1 MHRRGEIGAVALG
14 AGVVLAYTILV
25 LSTGRIGLADYAG
38 LLSEYL
44 AGAFFLL
51 IVMGGAC
58 VFVQLYRNRPRNGEE
73 GPGPIAAIVGDIR
86 ARWCRDCF
94 ASLFWPPL
102 LFAFLMASFNAYKQ
116 MVLPIAGFRFD
127 HALAAADRALF
138 LGHDP
143 WRVTHAIFGSP
154 QATLFIDHAYHGW
167 FAPMAVGV
175 VLCAWLPASTY
186 RLRAQYLLSYIAVW
200 IGIGSVLAFLLPS
213 AGPCFYNE
221 LVGPSPSFDELMR
234 RLADLQA
241 ASGGKFTAFNS
252 QAMLLE
258 ARGSPHLSI
267 GGGISAMPSVHNG
280 LAVLFAIAAFNINRI
295 VGGLFAAYALLIWI
309 GSIHLGWHYAL
320 DGIVS
325 VVLTVLIW
333 GAMGKVADWLDRPVA
348 ELGTQPA
355 LT

>member
-1 MHRRGEIGAVALG
+1 MHRRGEIGAVVLG

-25 LSTGRIGLADYAG
+25 LSTGRVGLADYAR
-38 LLSEYL
+38 LLSGYL
-44 AGAFFLL
+44 AGSVFLL
-51 IVMGGAC
+51 VVMGGAC
-58 VFVQLYRNRPRNGEE
+58 VFVQLYRNRPRNGQE
-73 GPGPIAAIVGDIR
+73 GLGPIAALAGDIR

-94 ASLFWPPL
+94 TSVFWPPL

-116 MVLPIAGFRFD
+116 MVLPLAGYRFD
-127 HALAAADRALF
+127 HALAVADRILF

-143 WRVTHAIFGSP
+143 WRVTHALLGSP
-154 QATLFIDHAYHGW
+154 EVTLFIDHAYHGW

-175 VLCAWLPASTY
+175 LLCAWLPASTY
-186 RLRAQYLLSYIAVW
+186 RLRTQYLLSYIAVW

-213 AGPCFYNE
+213 AGPCFYND
-221 LVGPSPSFDELMR
+221 LVGPSPGYDELMR

-241 ASGGKFTAFNS
+241 ASGAKFTAFNS
-252 QAMLLE
+252 QAMLLD
-258 ARGSPHLSI
+258 ARGSSHLSI

-295 VGGLFAAYALLIWI
+295 LGWLFAAYALLIWV

-325 VVLTVLIW
+325 IVLTVFIW
-333 GAMGKVADWLDRPVA
+333 RGMGKVADWLDRPVA
-348 ELGTQPA
+348 AMETQPA

>member
-1 MHRRGEIGAVALG
+1 
-14 AGVVLAYTILV
+14 
-25 LSTGRIGLADYAG
+25 
-38 LLSEYL
+38 
-44 AGAFFLL
+44 
-51 IVMGGAC
+51 
-58 VFVQLYRNRPRNGEE
+58 
-73 GPGPIAAIVGDIR
+73 
-86 ARWCRDCF
+86 
-94 ASLFWPPL
+94 
-102 LFAFLMASFNAYKQ
+102 
-116 MVLPIAGFRFD
+116 
-127 HALAAADRALF
+127 
-138 LGHDP
+138 
-143 WRVTHAIFGSP
+143 
-154 QATLFIDHAYHGW
+154 
-167 FAPMAVGV
+167 
-175 VLCAWLPASTY
+175 
-186 RLRAQYLLSYIAVW
+186 
-200 IGIGSVLAFLLPS
+200 
-213 AGPCFYNE
+213 

-295 VGGLFAAYALLIWI
+295 VGWLFAAYALLIWI

>member
-25 LSTGRIGLADYAG
+25 LSTGRISLADYAG

-73 GPGPIAAIVGDIR
+73 APGPIAAIVGDIR

-200 IGIGSVLAFLLPS
+200 IGIGSLLAFLLPS

-221 LVGPSPSFDELMR
+221 LVGPAPSFDGLMR

-258 ARGSPHLSI
+258 ARGSTHLSI

-295 VGGLFAAYALLIWI
+295 VGWLFAAYALLIWI

-325 VVLTVLIW
+325 VVLTLFIW
-333 GAMGKVADWLDRPVA
+333 RAMGKVADWLDRPVA
-348 ELGTQPA
+348 ALETQPA

>member
-14 AGVVLAYTILV
+14 ASVVLAYTVLV
-25 LSTGRIGLADYAG
+25 LSTGRVGLADYAG
-38 LLSEYL
+38 LLSKYL

-51 IVMGGAC
+51 MVMGFAC
-58 VFVQLYRNRPRNGEE
+58 VFVQFYRNRPRNGEE
-73 GPGPIAAIVGDIR
+73 GLGPIAALAGDIR

-94 ASLFWPPL
+94 LSLFWPPL
-102 LFAFLMASFNAYKQ
+102 LFAFLMAGFNAYKQ

-154 QATLFIDHAYHGW
+154 EMTLFIDHAYHGW

-213 AGPCFYNE
+213 AGPCFYSQ

-234 RLADLQA
+234 RLSELQA
-241 ASGGKFTAFNS
+241 ASGGQFTAFKS

-258 ARGSPHLSI
+258 ARGSTHLSI
-267 GGGISAMPSVHNG
+267 GGGISAMPSVHNA
-280 LAVLFAIAAFNINRI
+280 LAVLFAIAAFNISRI
-295 VGGLFAAYALLIWI
+295 VGWLFAAYALLIWV

-325 VVLTVLIW
+325 VVLTVFIW
-333 GAMGKVADWLDRPVA
+333 RAMGRVADWLDRPVS
-348 ELGTQPA
+348 ELGAQPA

>member
-1 MHRRGEIGAVALG
+1 MHRRGELGAVALG
-14 AGVVLAYTILV
+14 ASVVFAYMVLV
-25 LSTGRIGLADYAG
+25 LSTGQVDLNDFAG
-38 LLSEYL
+38 LLSKYL

-51 IVMGGAC
+51 GVMGIAC
-58 VFVQLYRNRPRNGEE
+58 IFVQFYRNRPRNGEV
-73 GPGPIAAIVGDIR
+73 GANPVAALGRDLR
-86 ARWCRDCF
+86 ARWSRDCF

-116 MVLPIAGFRFD
+116 MVLPLAGLRFD

-143 WRVTHAIFGSP
+143 WRVTHAILGSP
-154 QATLFIDHAYHGW
+154 EVTLFLDHAYHGW

-200 IGIGSVLAFLLPS
+200 IGIGSLLAFLLPS

-221 LVGPSPSFDELMR
+221 LVGPSPTFDELMR

-258 ARGSPHLSI
+258 ARGSTHLSI

-295 VGGLFAAYALLIWI
+295 VGCLFATYALLIWI

-320 DGIVS
+320 DGLVS
-325 VVLTVLIW
+325 VVLTVFIW
-333 GAMGKVADWLDRPVA
+333 RAMGKVADWLDQPFA
-348 ELGTQPA
+348 ALETQPA